1 MSSTQ
6 ELPTTQRTQP
16 VRRFKTVELALAGL
30 IVVAIFIQ
38 SVLAGQH
45 LVFDAPIV
53 LHGIIG
59 STVFLFQAIVIIL
72 VFMDRT
78 SMEHKV
84 TAIVIFGLLFAQ
96 IGLGYASRTGGSS
109 LVAMH
114 IPLGIVLFGASTWQ
128 LAILRLK

>member
-6 ELPTTQRTQP
+6 ELPTTERIRP
-16 VRRFKTVELALAGL
+16 VRRFKAVELAVAGL
-30 IVVAIFIQ
+30 VVVAIFIQ

-45 LVFDAPIV
+45 LVFGSSIV

-59 STVFLFQAIVIIL
+59 STVFLLQVVVIVL
-72 VFMDRT
+72 VFLDRA

-128 LAILRLK
+128 LAVLRLK